1 MNKSKI
7 RIFLYYKPSLAF
19 QELRR
24 PAFLKCTVV
33 ESFSSIDIALL
44 KPVKLVKTIVLLC
57 ETKISTCLF
66 FLLRRSIH
74 KTLTLI
80 KTRNSL
86 PSLALIKHFQ
96 SFRSFVLN
104 PYDFESWKGLFHFR
118 NLCHLSIR
126 LQEQHLPYRIFQR
139 LRACCS
145 RFTQYLRTSKHLKGI
160 EIKGSCDKNLVAM
173 LSKLNS
179 SLSDS
184 FLAQGEISIDIDDYQ
199 AFSFNLEETSQ
210 KILSRVS
217 KLRNRSFEGSTFLNL
232 INKFPKLF
240 NQLAILHIE
249 IINFDRCDL
258 SVLEKIQ
265 LLPNLRKF
273 CFSGGNFNEGN
284 RGIDR
289 FFHYF
294 SLSPRIDSVI
304 LSLSF
309 VDWAALFPKSD
320 FKDIHESPLM
330 HSPYLNKF
338 FSSWERVN
346 NLQNLTIF
354 LTTSSIK
361 YKANFA
367 KAFTRAILTYLKSLT
382 YLSLHFDGQ
391 VLEEAIEK
399 TQDFDPYEKEE
410 EILKLSEFL
419 SIISPLSAT
428 LKKVVLN
435 FPIVSLGGLRNL
447 CVSRQVSFTLEE
459 LDLLGIHIGT
469 SELDNLTLLCD
480 KTGNLSIADIWIQDS
495 ENNYDILGSLTKKMR
510 GTLSVMAIAASADD
524 VLNSLLTF
532 IADKRKSF
540 LFSLEYQIG
549 QVNTQKLKQV
559 GDLLLRNGT
568 FERLEIKTP
577 NRSLIYSRNKQD
589 YVIYHTNGL
598 ADTLENMLDIEE
610 GSIDEVLSLQEITWI
625 EPELGNDGIHNRD
638 ESIFN

>member
-1 MNKSKI
+1 
-7 RIFLYYKPSLAF
+7 
-19 QELRR
+19 
-24 PAFLKCTVV
+24 
-33 ESFSSIDIALL
+33 
-44 KPVKLVKTIVLLC
+44 
-57 ETKISTCLF
+57 
-66 FLLRRSIH
+66 
-74 KTLTLI
+74 
-80 KTRNSL
+80 
-86 PSLALIKHFQ
+86 
-96 SFRSFVLN
+96 
-104 PYDFESWKGLFHFR
+104 
-118 NLCHLSIR
+118 
-126 LQEQHLPYRIFQR
+126 
-139 LRACCS
+139 
-145 RFTQYLRTSKHLKGI
+145 
-160 EIKGSCDKNLVAM
+160 
-173 LSKLNS
+173 
-179 SLSDS
+179 
-184 FLAQGEISIDIDDYQ
+184 
-199 AFSFNLEETSQ
+199 
-210 KILSRVS
+210 
-217 KLRNRSFEGSTFLNL
+217 
-232 INKFPKLF
+232 
-240 NQLAILHIE
+240 
-249 IINFDRCDL
+249 
-258 SVLEKIQ
+258 
-265 LLPNLRKF
+265 
-273 CFSGGNFNEGN
+273 
-284 RGIDR
+284 
-289 FFHYF
+289 
-294 SLSPRIDSVI
+294 
-304 LSLSF
+304 